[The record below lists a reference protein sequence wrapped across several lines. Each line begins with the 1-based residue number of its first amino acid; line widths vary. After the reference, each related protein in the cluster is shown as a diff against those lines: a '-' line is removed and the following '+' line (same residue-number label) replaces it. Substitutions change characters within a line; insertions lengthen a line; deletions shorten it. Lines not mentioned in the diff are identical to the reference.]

1 MAYANPWTPFS
12 AWMDAAMSAGDM
24 ALASAQVIS
33 RRGQRM
39 AQAKWPLSP
48 RDAKEFTLMGTEKM
62 QAAGEAMLAMFSPM
76 MVNTGA
82 LMMRLAQMGQQ
93 QMLANLRFMGQ
104 FSPLLMGAAFMKAAP
119 LFKAP
124 DWTAALPFGPPSA
137 WSEAPV
143 EAATRAMSDAVQ
155 QANFVSDAAARSV
168 RAATQVSHA
177 GAKAV
182 KRAMGP
188 VKSRAKANARR
199 LTRKR

>member
-1 MAYANPWTPFS
+1 MAYANPWTPYT
-12 AWMDAAMSAGDM
+12 AWMDAAISAGDM
-24 ALASAQVIS
+24 AMASAQVIA

-39 AQAKWPLSP
+39 AQAQWPLSP

-76 MVNTGA
+76 MINTGA
-82 LMMRLAQMGQQ
+82 LFMRLAQMGQQ
-93 QMLANLRFMGQ
+93 QMLANLRFLGQ
-104 FSPLLMGAAFMKAAP
+104 FSPLLIGASFMKAAP

-124 DWTAALPFGPPSA
+124 DWTAALPYGPPSA

-143 EAATRAMSDAVQ
+143 EAATRAISDAVQ
-155 QANFVSDAAARSV
+155 GANFLSNATARGMNAAA
-168 RAATQVSHA
+168 QVSHA

-182 KRAMGP
+182 KRAIRP

-199 LTRKR
+199 LGRRR